1 MPWPTPRPGSSGGCR
16 TATVRVPPRCAR
28 VVRTSWSTC
37 RCGRT
42 WSRCATSSTAVGR
55 TWTSCAGGGRG
66 STRWPCPTWCCGGCG
81 PATSPGWTR
90 RCPGLTCSAATDPD
104 PRPSPSATRTRP
116 RSPPRPLARTY
127 SQPAGAAAA
136 WCPAL
141 GIRPAPRGQEQPC
154 VFPGWVDVVH
164 LRRRPREPGRQVRQR
179 IRLDVLEKLDR
190 KQQLVLAE
198 SARRDVEDLGHWRLS
213 VPQVEH

>member
-42 WSRCATSSTAVGR
+42 WSRCATSFTAPAR

-66 STRWPCPTWCCGGCG
+66 STRWPCLTWCCGGCG
-81 PATSPGWTR
+81 PATSPGR
-90 RCPGLTCSAATDPD
+90 
-104 PRPSPSATRTRP
+104 RPSPSATRIRP
-116 RSPPRPLARTY
+116 RSPPRPLARTC
-127 SQPAGAAAA
+127 SQPADAAAG
-136 WCPAL
+136 WCPAS
-141 GIRPAPRGQEQPC
+141 GSRPAPPGQEQPC
-154 VFPGWVDVVH
+154 VFPAWVDVVH
-164 LRRRPREPGRQVRQR
+164 LRRRPRELGRQVGQR

-198 SARRDVEDLGHWRLS
+198 NARRDVEDLGHRRLR